1 MEKDSL
7 DIGESNSY
15 SVLLTTKPSGNN
27 NELDVSQSPQGLML
41 LRLTNP
47 EDIEEASEQ
56 LPLVTEI
63 RRSGNGMQ

>member
-1 MEKDSL
+1 MG
-7 DIGESNSY
+7 IGESDSY

-27 NELDVSQSPQGLML
+27 NELDVSQSPQGLLL

-47 EDIEEASEQ
+47 EDMDEASEQ

-63 RRSGNGMQ
+63 HSSGNDRQ